1 MDTSKTD
8 LKSEIREITIAKSG
22 VHASLAGPKQLPIV
36 RLDQEPDAAPYVKTT
51 GGFRYAKWG
60 RNNRYPQEVVDLNNQ
75 DTTSAA
81 CLAFKIKA
89 HYGLGLQLY
98 KKSFE
103 NGQEV
108 KVPVS
113 LSDYPEIEEF
123 FWKSDME
130 NYLQSIA
137 TDFEWWNWA
146 VTELIPTGDGK
157 KIYAINRIPVVN
169 TRMGIIDPRGK
180 INEVHVSPDFPFS
193 GGEVVTTKPIKIF
206 DRLGYYDP
214 RNTSKRIEKSVYIH
228 RQTSVDR
235 TYYPLPAWHSNN
247 KWLNTSLE
255 ISDWILSNLNNSINL
270 KYHIEYPQ
278 EYFEMLCPADQYDTE
293 AERLA
298 AMKAEKDTL
307 FKSIDEYLA
316 GTQNVG
322 KFIHT
327 YTVRHQQ
334 DPTQELSF
342 KIKVMENKTNHEAY
356 LPAFDTSAAAIAN
369 AHNAPLDLVGLSLS
383 KGMGAG
389 SGSNIRESFNYYMQ
403 LHVVIPRQTTL
414 EALNLVK
421 KINRWPEDVHFGFR
435 NIVFQSV
442 NENKSGYAVENESNP
457 TSANK

>member
-1 MDTSKTD
+1 MATGKTN
-8 LKSEIREITIAKSG
+8 LITELREVTIPARAG
-22 VHASLAGPKQLPIV
+22 VYSADAGPKQLPIV
-36 RLDQEPDAAPYVKTT
+36 RKDQEPDAQPFVRTT
-51 GGFRYAKWG
+51 SGARYAKWG

-75 DTTSAA
+75 DTTSSA
-81 CLAFKIKA
+81 CLNFKIKA
-89 HYGLGLQLY
+89 HFGLGIFPY
-98 KKSFE
+98 KKE
-103 NGQEV
+103 IQNGTEV
-108 KVPVS
+108 KVPVN

-123 FWKSDME
+123 FWRSDID

-157 KIYAINRIPVVN
+157 KIFMLNRIPVVN
-169 TRMGIIDPRGK
+169 TRMGIIDEKGR
-180 INEVHVSPDFPFS
+180 INEVHVSADFPFS
-193 GGEVVTTKPIKIF
+193 MGEIISTNRIPIF
-206 DRLGYYDP
+206 NRLGHFDP
-214 RNTSKRIEKSVYIH
+214 RTSKRIEKSVYIH

-278 EYFEMLCPADQYDTE
+278 EYFEMLCPSDAYDTE

-298 AMKAEKDTL
+298 AIKAEKDTL
-307 FKSIDEYLA
+307 FKSIDNYLA
-316 GTQNVG
+316 GTANVG

-327 YTVRHQQ
+327 YTIRHQQ

-342 KIKVMENKTNHEAY
+342 KIHVMENKTNHEAY

-421 KINRWPEDVHFGFR
+421 KINGWPADIHFGYR

-442 NENKSGYAVENESNP
+442 NENKSGYAVENEPNP

>member
-1 MDTSKTD
+1 MATGETNLIKET
-8 LKSEIREITIAKSG
+8 REVIIPAKAG
-22 VHASLAGPKQLPIV
+22 VYASAGPKQLPIV
-36 RLDQEPDAAPYVKTT
+36 RKDQEPDAQPFVKTT
-51 GGFRYAKWG
+51 SGARYAKWG

-89 HYGLGLQLY
+89 HFGLGLMAYRKEVQ
-98 KKSFE
+98 
-103 NGQEV
+103 NGSEV
-108 KVPVS
+108 KVPVDLS
-113 LSDYPEIEEF
+113 LYPEIEDF
-123 FWKSDME
+123 LWRSDID
-130 NYLQSIA
+130 NYLQALA
-137 TDFEWWNWA
+137 TDFEWWNWG

-157 KIYAINRIPVVN
+157 KIYMLNRIPVVN
-169 TRMGIIDPRGK
+169 SRMGITDERGR
-180 INEVHVSPDFPFS
+180 INEIHVSADFPF
-193 GGEVVTTKPIKIF
+193 GNGEIVSTNRIPIFNK
-206 DRLGYYDP
+206 LGFFDP
-214 RNTSKRIEKSVYIH
+214 RNQNPRVEKSVYIH

-270 KYHIEYPQ
+270 KYHVEYPQ
-278 EYFEMLCPADQYDTE
+278 EYFEMLVPRELYSEEGTWLE
-293 AERLA
+293 AV
-298 AMKAEKDTL
+298 KAEKATL
-307 FKSIDEYLA
+307 FGQIDDYLA
-316 GTQNVG
+316 GTSNVG

-327 YTVRHQQ
+327 YTVRHPQ

-342 KIKVMENKTNHEAY
+342 KIHVMENKTNHEAY

-421 KINRWPEDVHFGFR
+421 KINNWPADIHFGYR

-442 NENKSGYAVENESNP
+442 NENKSGYAIEAEPNP

>member
-1 MDTSKTD
+1 MATGKTD
-8 LKSEIREITIAKSG
+8 IVKEIREVTIPAKAG
-22 VHASLAGPKQLPIV
+22 VYASAGPKQLPIV
-36 RLDQEPDAAPYVKTT
+36 RKDQEPDAQPFVRTAT
-51 GGFRYAKWG
+51 GNRYAKWG

-75 DTTSAA
+75 DTTSSA

-89 HYGLGLQLY
+89 HFGLGLMAY
-98 KKSFE
+98 KKE
-103 NGQEV
+103 MQNGTEV
-108 KVPVS
+108 KVPVD
-113 LSDYPEIEEF
+113 LAAYPEIEEF
-123 FWKSDME
+123 LWRSDID
-130 NYLQSIA
+130 NYLQALA
-137 TDFEWWNWA
+137 TDFEWWNWG
-146 VTELIPTGDGK
+146 VTELIPTGDRK
-157 KIYAINRIPVVN
+157 KVFMLNRIPVVN
-169 TRMGIIDPRGK
+169 TRLGISDDRGR

-193 GGEVVTTKPIKIF
+193 MGKIITTKALPIVNRLKHF
-206 DRLGYYDP
+206 DL
-214 RNTSKRIEKSVYIH
+214 RNQNPSIEQSVYIH

-278 EYFEMLCPADQYDTE
+278 EYFEMLCPPDQYDTD
-293 AERLA
+293 AERLEA
-298 AMKAEKDTL
+298 IKAEKDAL

-316 GTQNVG
+316 GTNNVG

-327 YTVRHQQ
+327 FTVRHPQ
-334 DPTQELSF
+334 DPTQELAF
-342 KIKVMENKTNHEAY
+342 KIHVMENKTNHEAY

-421 KINRWPEDVHFGFR
+421 KINGWPADIHFGYR

-442 NENKSGYAVENESNP
+442 NENKSGYAIENEPNP